1 MNLIK
6 SVVLRLDLLEII
18 SSFNIIDVDK
28 YKVFLIVFIPFSVW
42 LVLFS
47 FNFISL

>member
-28 YKVFLIVFIPFSVW
+28 YNVFLIVFIPFSVW